1 MVSGVGWPINRTRL
15 HDPLGGTNT
24 SVCGGIKVGS
34 IRVALAA
41 QGLDHI
47 ALEAPFISFNL
58 RRCNQCRSA
67 RQHVGE
73 EIL

>member
-1 MVSGVGWPINRTRL
+1 MVSGVGGPINCTRL
-15 HDPLGGTNT
+15 HDHLGVTNN
-24 SVCGGIKVGS
+24 SVCGGIKVGAIS
-34 IRVALAA
+34 VALAA
-41 QGLDHI
+41 QGLDRI

-67 RQHVGE
+67 RRYVGE